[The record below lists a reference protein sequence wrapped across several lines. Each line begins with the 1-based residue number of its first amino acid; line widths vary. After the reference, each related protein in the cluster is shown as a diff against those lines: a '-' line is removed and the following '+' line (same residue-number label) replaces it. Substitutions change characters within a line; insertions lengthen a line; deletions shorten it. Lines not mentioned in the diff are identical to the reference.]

1 MIQISGIKEKLSVQS
16 ELQIPNLFL
25 LLTLRYCVCFCIFVI
40 AEIRLD

>member
-1 MIQISGIKEKLSVQS
+1 MIKISGMKEKVSIQS

-25 LLTLRYCVCFCIFVI
+25 LLTLRYCFCFYIFVI